1 MQDCKLHLLRWK
13 FLPKLAALL
22 YALAGILTAP
32 EYQDR
37 YVREMGHEIARA
49 AAQMGAP
56 AVPPRRFLRSSFVQA
71 VLIQELS
78 T

>member
-13 FLPKLAALL
+13 FMPKLAVLL
-22 YALAGILTAP
+22 HSLAGILGAS

-37 YVREMGHEIARA
+37 YIREMGPEIA
-49 AAQMGAP
+49 QSGQS
-56 AVPPRRFLRSSFVQA
+56 VQKGTGRS
-71 VLIQELS
+71 